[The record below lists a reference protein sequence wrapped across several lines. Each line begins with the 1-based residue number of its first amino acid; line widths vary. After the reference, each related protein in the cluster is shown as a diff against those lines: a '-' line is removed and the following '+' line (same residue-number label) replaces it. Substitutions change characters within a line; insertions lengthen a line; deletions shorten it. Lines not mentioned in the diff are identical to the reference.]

1 MLGLST
7 AFRELGGGGSDSHLP
22 AAGPRRH
29 PETLPSSSP
38 VAVEIGQDHIKPWKL
53 GVCLPITVI
62 TYLGRLQ
69 NHTLLIGTLSLASTA
84 V

>member
-7 AFRELGGGGSDSHLP
+7 TFRELGGGGVGVLTATSQQQAP
-22 AAGPRRH
+22 P
-29 PETLPSSSP
+29 P

-69 NHTLLIGTLSLASTA
+69 NRTLLIGTLSLASTA

>member
-7 AFRELGGGGSDSHLP
+7 AFRELGGGGVGVLTATSQQQP
-22 AAGPRRH
+22 P
-29 PETLPSSSP
+29 PP

-69 NHTLLIGTLSLASTA
+69 NRTLLIGTLSLASTA